1 MGLIMVKLLA
11 GAVFFILVAL
21 LMMTSMQTQLL
32 FPTGA
37 VGPPGPLPR
46 EAMQVSVETSD
57 GNTLHGIH
65 IPPTS
70 PPQKPRTIGARSLS
84 GIGERSLPPG
94 QASIPMA
101 STLILGFGG
110 NAWNGSDVAA
120 YLHQIFPETDVVAF
134 HYRGYRPSTGNPS
147 AEALLADA
155 PLVHTFAVD
164 LVKPERT
171 VAVGFSIGSGVAA
184 SLAKR
189 RPLDGL
195 ILVTAFDSLK
205 AAASDLHPWAPVG
218 PFFEHELNTVDFLKD
233 AQVPV
238 AIISGE
244 HDMLIR
250 PARTEALRPQVPNLV
265 FDRTIDG
272 AGHNDIYLRPEF
284 EAAMREA
291 LAALR

>member
-1 MGLIMVKLLA
+1 
-11 GAVFFILVAL
+11 
-21 LMMTSMQTQLL
+21 MMSSLQTQLI
-32 FPTGA
+32 FPIHA
-37 VGPPGPLPR
+37 VGPAGPMPR
-46 EAMQVSVETSD
+46 GSIPLRLETGD

-65 IPPTS
+65 IPPTTG
-70 PPQKPRTIGARSLS
+70 QKPR
-84 GIGERSLPPG
+84 
-94 QASIPMA
+94 
-101 STLILGFGG
+101 TLILGFGG
-110 NAWNGSDVAA
+110 NAWNGADVAA
-120 YLHQIFPETDVVAF
+120 YLHQIFPHADVIAF

-147 AEALLADA
+147 ARALLADA
-155 PLVHTFAVD
+155 PLVHKFAVD
-164 LVKPERT
+164 RVKPDRA

-184 SLAKR
+184 SLARSRSGGSASTGLAKQ

-205 AAASDLHPWAPVG
+205 AAASDLYPWAPLG
-218 PFFEHELNTVDFLKD
+218 PFFEHELDTVAYLKG
-233 AQVPV
+233 AEVPV

-250 PARTEALRPQVPNLV
+250 PARTEALRRQVPNLV

-291 LAALR
+291 LGALGDAH